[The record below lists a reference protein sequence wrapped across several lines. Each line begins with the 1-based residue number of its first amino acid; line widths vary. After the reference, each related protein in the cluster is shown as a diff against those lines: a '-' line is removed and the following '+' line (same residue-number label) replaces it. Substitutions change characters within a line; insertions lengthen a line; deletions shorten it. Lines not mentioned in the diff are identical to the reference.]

1 MTTKR
6 KVAEILAARDNMPV
20 DDIIDQLD
28 QMIKEMRYAA
38 EYKDFDFD
46 GFELD
51 MEGIWTDWTG
61 LEPDYLVEFVLENL

>member
-28 QMIKEMRYAA
+28 QMIEEMRDAA
-38 EYKDFDFD
+38 KYDDWWANDLAVEDV
-46 GFELD
+46 
-51 MEGIWTDWTG
+51 WNDWTG
-61 LEPDYLVEFVLENL
+61 LEPDYFVEFVMENL

>member
-28 QMIKEMRYAA
+28 QMIEEMRDAA
-38 EYKDFDFD
+38 KYDDWWANDLAVEDV
-46 GFELD
+46 
-51 MEGIWTDWTG
+51 WTDWTG
-61 LEPDYLVEFVLENL
+61 LEPDYFVEFVVENL

>member
-1 MTTKR
+1 MTTRQKI
-6 KVAEILAARDNMPV
+6 AEILAARDNLPV

-28 QMIKEMRYAA
+28 QMIEEMRDAA
-38 EYKDFDFD
+38 EYKDFD

-61 LEPDYLVEFVLENL
+61 LEPDYFAEFILENL